1 MPKLLNTETKSPADS
16 LVSTGQEMEFRL
28 VSKGNV
34 YSAIDSM
41 EDGEQ
46 KYVIWLFHIFIWDGS
61 CCKRQLNT
69 DQIKEFSCIAKVLS
83 TGKG

>member
-1 MPKLLNTETKSPADS
+1 MPKLLNMETKSPADS

-46 KYVIWLFHIFIWDGS
+46 KYVI
-61 CCKRQLNT
+61 
-69 DQIKEFSCIAKVLS
+69 
-83 TGKG
+83 

>member
-34 YSAIDSM
+34 YSVIDSM

-46 KYVIWLFHIFIWDGS
+46 KYVI
-61 CCKRQLNT
+61 
-69 DQIKEFSCIAKVLS
+69 
-83 TGKG
+83 